1 MSEEAKN
8 EEIVDEGE
16 VVEVDLPEEKPSGK
30 IADLAPKEE
39 HDEEAQEAIE
49 DVSRRTRRKVSR

>member
-16 VVEVDLPEEKPSGK
+16 IVEVDIPEEKPSGK
-30 IADLAPKEE
+30 IADLAPQEE
-39 HDEEAQEAIE
+39 STESA
-49 DVSRRTRRKVSR
+49 